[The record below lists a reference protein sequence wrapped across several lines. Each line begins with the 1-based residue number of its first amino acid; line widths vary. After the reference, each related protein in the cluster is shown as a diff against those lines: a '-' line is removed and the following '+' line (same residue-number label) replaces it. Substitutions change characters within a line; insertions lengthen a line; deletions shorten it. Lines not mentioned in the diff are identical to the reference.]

1 MSILAQ
7 IIGLACLLFWGFWLC
22 CKLRLP
28 AGFAPLCGV
37 SFCMVVL
44 QLAGSYNQLWLGV
57 QLLLVGAVLT
67 LAQRRRHE
75 IRPQLLT
82 PGVLAFCSAAGVLM
96 AVFAI
101 RQPVFQT
108 WDEFSHWG
116 IYFKSVF
123 YQHRFAVW
131 DTARSLAHQ
140 AYPQG
145 LSGLY
150 ALFALPAAQYREA
163 DVLFVTALP
172 LAAAASA
179 LFALPQ
185 VMARRPRI
193 AYTVCACLAAP
204 ALFWVFAPDTPYT
217 TAYMDAPVGALFAAA
232 LCASLLPCAADHRVQ
247 RGLAL
252 ALLCGA
258 LTTVKEIG
266 TVFALCV
273 AGIWLLQC
281 LLDARWDKGGILR
294 GFLLPFAAALP
305 CFAMPLGWKLLLK
318 ALHRADDQF
327 SSMGPGHFLQC
338 WQEARTGFN
347 SYFYDI
353 WDRYYARMRS
363 YPLLFGASTFK
374 LGCVCIAAAVLL
386 LVVLVW
392 AMGRRQGLRT
402 ALPGLCMVLY
412 WPLYQAVLFYV
423 YICGMS
429 SYEALSMASWG
440 RYFCCFFIGWFGVLA
455 GEALLAGFS
464 AARRLPRTAGRV
476 VPAIVPCL
484 LVFSALW
491 GVWQAGGVTSLF
503 CLPEADWRAEQQ
515 QTAADLLARMDGA
528 QDGRIWLLSAD
539 DATAVQNMWY
549 YQYELYPAITAV
561 QAQSSETDVELGYN
575 IAEHDVTWL
584 VLFGVTDDFAA
595 RYADLADDALRSA
608 QGTAPALYAVT
619 NVDGQIRLTAK

>member
-28 AGFAPLCGV
+28 AGFAPLCGLC
-37 SFCMVVL
+37 FCMVVL
-44 QLAGSYNQLWLGV
+44 QLAGSCNQ
-57 QLLLVGAVLT
+57 LVGAVLT

-75 IRPQLLT
+75 ILPQLLS

-101 RQPVFQT
+101 RQPEFQT

-131 DTARSLAHQ
+131 DTTRSLAHQ

-145 LSGLY
+145 LPGLY

-163 DVLFVTALP
+163 DVLFVTVLP

-185 VMARRPRI
+185 VTARRPRI

-204 ALFWVFAPDTPYT
+204 ALFWLFAPDTPYT

-232 LCASLLPCAADHRVQ
+232 LCVILLPCAANSRVQ

-252 ALLCGA
+252 AFLCGA

-273 AGIWLLQC
+273 VGIWFLQC
-281 LLDARWDKGGILR
+281 LLDALRDKGGILR

-305 CFAMPLGWKLLLK
+305 CFAIPLTWKLLLK
-318 ALHRADDQF
+318 ALYRADDQF
-327 SSMGPGHFLQC
+327 SSMGPGYFLQC
-338 WQEARTGFN
+338 WQEARTGFDR
-347 SYFYDI
+347 YFYDV
-353 WDRYYARMRS
+353 WDRYYARLRS

-374 LGCVCIAAAVLL
+374 VGCLCAAAAVLL
-386 LVVLVW
+386 LIVLIW
-392 AMGRRQGLRT
+392 AMGRWQGLRT
-402 ALPGLCMVLY
+402 ALPGLCMILY
-412 WPLYQAVLFYV
+412 WPLYQGVLFYV

-429 SYEALSMASWG
+429 PYEALEMASWE
-440 RYFCCFFIGWFGVLA
+440 RYFCCFFLGWFSVLE
-455 GEALLAGFS
+455 GEALLAGF
-464 AARRLPRTAGRV
+464 AAACGARHCSLPAGLQHALGHLASGRCCIPLLPAESRLAHRAATDRCRHANPHGRRTEWQHLAAERRRLDG
-476 VPAIVPCL
+476 
-484 LVFSALW
+484 
-491 GVWQAGGVTSLF
+491 
-503 CLPEADWRAEQQ
+503 RAEHVV
-515 QTAADLLARMDGA
+515 LPVR
-528 QDGRIWLLSAD
+528 
-539 DATAVQNMWY
+539 AV
-549 YQYELYPAITAV
+549 PR
-561 QAQSSETDVELGYN
+561 
-575 IAEHDVTWL
+575 
-584 VLFGVTDDFAA
+584 
-595 RYADLADDALRSA
+595 RYRGGSPE
-608 QGTAPALYAVT
+608 QR
-619 NVDGQIRLTAK
+619 N

>member
-28 AGFAPLCGV
+28 AGFAPLCGLC
-37 SFCMVVL
+37 FCMVVL
-44 QLAGSYNQLWLGV
+44 QLAGSCNQLWLGV

-75 IRPQLLT
+75 ILPQLLS

-101 RQPVFQT
+101 RQPEFQT

-131 DTARSLAHQ
+131 DTTRSLAHQ

-145 LSGLY
+145 LPGLY

-185 VMARRPRI
+185 VTARRPRI

-204 ALFWVFAPDTPYT
+204 ALFWRFTPDTPYT

-232 LCASLLPCAADHRVQ
+232 FCVILLPCAANSRVQ

-273 AGIWLLQC
+273 VGIWFLQC
-281 LLDARWDKGGILR
+281 LLDALRDKGGILR

-305 CFAMPLGWKLLLK
+305 CFAIPLAWKLLLK

-327 SSMGPGHFLQC
+327 SSMGPGYFLQC
-338 WQEARTGFN
+338 WQEARTGFDR
-347 SYFYDI
+347 YFYDV
-353 WDRYYARMRS
+353 WDRYYARLRS

-374 LGCVCIAAAVLL
+374 VGCLCAAAAVLL
-386 LVVLVW
+386 LIVLIW

-402 ALPGLCMVLY
+402 ALPGLCMILY
-412 WPLYQAVLFYV
+412 WPLYQGVLFYV

-429 SYEALSMASWG
+429 LMRHW
-440 RYFCCFFIGWFGVLA
+440 RWPA
-455 GEALLAGFS
+455 GSGTS
-464 AARRLPRTAGRV
+464 AAFSSAGSACWKAKPAGRV
-476 VPAIVPCL
+476 CCGPPPAANGRACGARHCSLPAGLQHALGHLASGRCCIPL
-484 LVFSALW
+484 LPAESRLAHRAATDRCRHANPH
-491 GVWQAGGVTSLF
+491 GRRTEWQHLAAERRRLDG
-503 CLPEADWRAEQQ
+503 RAEHVV
-515 QTAADLLARMDGA
+515 LPVR
-528 QDGRIWLLSAD
+528 
-539 DATAVQNMWY
+539 AV
-549 YQYELYPAITAV
+549 PR
-561 QAQSSETDVELGYN
+561 
-575 IAEHDVTWL
+575 
-584 VLFGVTDDFAA
+584 
-595 RYADLADDALRSA
+595 RYRGGSPE
-608 QGTAPALYAVT
+608 QR
-619 NVDGQIRLTAK
+619 N